1 MADADT
7 AFAAADGYDLAVVAT
22 PHQTHVELAGRAL
35 KAGLHVVVDKPLAL
49 TARDAQELAA
59 ADAANRARSVF
70 QNRRR
75 DGDFLAPASAPPRSW
90 WAVR

>member
-1 MADADT
+1 MVADADT

-22 PHQTHVELAGRAL
+22 PHLTHVELAGRAL

-49 TARDAQELAA
+49 TACDAQELADA
-59 ADAANRARSVF
+59 ADAANRALSLF

-75 DGDFLAPASAPPRSW
+75 DGDFLTPASAPPRS
-90 WAVR
+90 

>member
-75 DGDFLAPASAPPRSW
+75 DGDFLTPASAPPRSW